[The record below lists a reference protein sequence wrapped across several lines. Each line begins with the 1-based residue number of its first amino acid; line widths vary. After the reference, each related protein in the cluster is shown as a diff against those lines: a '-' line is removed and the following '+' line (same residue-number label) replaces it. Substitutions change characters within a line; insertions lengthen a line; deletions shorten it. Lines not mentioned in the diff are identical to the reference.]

1 MKSILKTFN
10 AGFISNFALIGIF
23 SVLTSACGS
32 NADSNDPRRYDD
44 TGPAITLNTR
54 PVDID
59 DNGNVTQYAI
69 GETVELDYMQPYDE
83 IGVTVRDL
91 WDVNRVTVETIRSD
105 DFDVS
110 VLGTYHVDYH
120 AYDTSHDS
128 NKTCSESKNCSSLTR
143 TVIVAD
149 RSGPEISIAGPNPL
163 IIVPGDTYS
172 VPAAD
177 YIDAYDFDQNQT
189 PTDPDQIQISGDT
202 VDITK
207 FGTYTVTYSAS
218 DNAGNITTKDLIVL
232 VEPTYLDEV
241 VVFRAGNYGPDFD
254 GGSNAYDSAINYNT
268 CSTSDGCP
276 SISFELVDDTSDE
289 QRPEKVLEISHAD
302 TDALAGVFIESS
314 NTFDLRGAY
323 ELGKLVFD
331 VWSENGVSINVNAGC
346 VYPCES
352 ALVTIPDVGNG
363 VWETVTVPITQLL
376 NDKLNEVTLGKSN
389 TVGLHAT
396 SQKNVSFRLDNIRW
410 ECVTT
415 CEGAEIEDKEYTP
428 WIKADKDDPE
438 AFVAPTS
445 YDGYTLVWSDEF
457 DGTEIDTNNWNL
469 DTGCQLVGCGN
480 EELQHYRPENAS
492 IEDGQ
497 LVISA
502 DIQRSG
508 DENLPGFQ
516 QYSSSK
522 LTTKGNFEFKQGR
535 VDIRAVVAEG
545 QGMWSAGWMLGA
557 ENDWPFTGE
566 IDIFDTIGG
575 VRGGVPQ
582 EDMIVHNAYYNA
594 FGPFDPERANGNY
607 LDNYFNSQ
615 TSGNGENRIDPNN
628 PSNDGETYSN
638 RFHVFSID
646 WNEERVRFLVDGVP
660 HTEDF
665 RLQYDNACQYTEYV
679 GDTRSCVEQ
688 SFDHPFYLILNVAV
702 GGEWPGSPDENTQF
716 PRGMLVDYVRV
727 YQKDT
732 DNDGVAD
739 FDLDGETQLDADPN
753 DPNTGQL

>member
-10 AGFISNFALIGIF
+10 AGFISNFALIGIL

-32 NADSNDPRRYDD
+32 NADSNDPRRFDD

-54 PVDID
+54 PEVID
-59 DNGNVTQYAI
+59 EDGNVTQYAI
-69 GETVELDYMQPYDE
+69 GETVELDYMQSYDE
-83 IGVTVRDL
+83 LGVTVRDL
-91 WDVNRVTVETIRSD
+91 WDVNNVEVTTTQRPSLD
-105 DFDVS
+105 TS
-110 VLGTYHVDYH
+110 VLGTYYVDYY
-120 AYDTSHDS
+120 AVDTS
-128 NKTCSESKNCSSLTR
+128 NNQSETLTR
-143 TVIVAD
+143 TIVVED
-149 RSGPEISIAGPNPL
+149 RTGPEISISGPNPL
-163 IIVPGDTYS
+163 IIQPGELYTEPTATFTDVYDT
-172 VPAAD
+172 D
-177 YIDAYDFDQNQT
+177 KNNT
-189 PTDPDQIQISGDT
+189 PSGQITVSGDVIDET
-202 VDITK
+202 QY
-207 FGTYTVTYSAS
+207 GSYTVVYSAA
-218 DNAGNITTKDLIVL
+218 DNAGNVTTKDLIVL

-254 GGSNAYDSAINYNT
+254 GGSNAYDSAINYST

-302 TDALAGVFIESS
+302 TNAFAGVFIESS
-314 NTFDLRGAY
+314 QTFDLRGAH

-331 VWSENGVSINVNAGC
+331 VWSENGISINVNAGC

-352 ALVTIPDVGNG
+352 ALVTLPDVGNG
-363 VWETVTVPITQLL
+363 EWETVTIPITQLL
-376 NDKLNEVTLGKSN
+376 NDKLTEITLGKSN
-389 TVGLHAT
+389 TIGLHAT
-396 SQKNVSFRLDNIRW
+396 SQTNESFRVDNIRW
-410 ECVTT
+410 MCVST

-428 WIKADKDDPE
+428 WVKADKDDPD
-438 AFVAPTS
+438 AYDAPAQ

-457 DGTEIDTNNWNL
+457 DGTEVDTNNWNL

-480 EELQHYRPENAS
+480 QELQHYRPENAS

-508 DENLPGFQ
+508 DENLPGFE

-522 LTTKGNFEFKQGR
+522 LTTKDKFEFKQGR

-557 ENDWPFTGE
+557 ENQWPFTGE

-607 LDNYFNSQ
+607 LDNYFNNQS
-615 TSGNGENRIDPNN
+615 TGNGENRIDPDN

-665 RLQYDNACQYTEYV
+665 KLQYNNACQYTEYV
-679 GDTRSCVEQ
+679 GDTRSCIEQ
-688 SFDHPFYLILNVAV
+688 SFDHTFYLILNVAV
-702 GGEWPGSPDENTQF
+702 GGTWAGSPDETTQF

-739 FDLDGETQLDADPN
+739 FAFDGETQLDADPN
-753 DPNTGQL
+753 DPNIGAL

>member
-1 MKSILKTFN
+1 MLALSATLL
-10 AGFISNFALIGIF
+10 LIGIL

-32 NADSNDPRRYDD
+32 NADSNDPRRFDD

-54 PVDID
+54 PEVID
-59 DNGNVTQYAI
+59 EDGNVTQYAI
-69 GETVELDYMQPYDE
+69 GETVELDYMQSYDE
-83 IGVTVRDL
+83 LGVTVRDL
-91 WDVNRVTVETIRSD
+91 WDVNNVEVTTTQRPSLD
-105 DFDVS
+105 TS
-110 VLGTYHVDYH
+110 VLGTYYVDYY
-120 AYDTSHDS
+120 AVDTS
-128 NKTCSESKNCSSLTR
+128 NNQSETLTR
-143 TVIVAD
+143 TIVVED
-149 RSGPEISIAGPNPL
+149 RTGPEISISGPNPL
-163 IIVPGDTYS
+163 IIQPGELYTEPTATFTDVYDT
-172 VPAAD
+172 D
-177 YIDAYDFDQNQT
+177 KNNT
-189 PTDPDQIQISGDT
+189 PSGQITVSGDVIDET
-202 VDITK
+202 QY
-207 FGTYTVTYSAS
+207 GSYTVVYSAA
-218 DNAGNITTKDLIVL
+218 DNAGNVTTKDLIVL

-254 GGSNAYDSAINYNT
+254 GGSNAYDSAINYST

-302 TDALAGVFIESS
+302 TNAFAGVFIESS
-314 NTFDLRGAY
+314 QTFDLRGAH

-331 VWSENGVSINVNAGC
+331 VWSENGISINVNAGC

-352 ALVTIPDVGNG
+352 ALVTLPDVGNG
-363 VWETVTVPITQLL
+363 EWETVTIPITQLL
-376 NDKLNEVTLGKSN
+376 NDKLDEITLGKSN
-389 TVGLHAT
+389 TIGLHAT
-396 SQKNVSFRLDNIRW
+396 SQTNESFRVDNIRW
-410 ECVTT
+410 MCVST

-428 WIKADKDDPE
+428 WVKADKDDPD
-438 AFVAPTS
+438 AYVAPAQ

-457 DGTEIDTNNWNL
+457 DGTEVDTNNWNL

-480 EELQHYRPENAS
+480 QELQHYRPENAS

-508 DENLPGFQ
+508 DDNLPGFE

-522 LTTKGNFEFKQGR
+522 LTTKDNFEFKQGR

-557 ENDWPFTGE
+557 ENEWPYTGE

-594 FGPFDPERANGNY
+594 FGPFDPARNDPAVGYSSSN
-607 LDNYFNSQ
+607 FNNEQ
-615 TSGNGENRIDPNN
+615 AGYGENRIDPNN

-646 WNEERVRFLVDGVP
+646 WNEERIRFLVDGVA

-665 RLQYDNACQYTEYV
+665 KIQYDNACQNTEYV
-679 GDTRSCVEQ
+679 GDTRSCIEQ
-688 SFDHPFYLILNVAV
+688 SFDHTFYLILNVAV
-702 GGEWPGSPDENTQF
+702 GGTWPGSPDETTQF

-753 DPNTGQL
+753 DPNVGAL

>member
-10 AGFISNFALIGIF
+10 AGFISNFALIGIL

-32 NADSNDPRRYDD
+32 NADSNDPRRFDD

-54 PVDID
+54 PEVID
-59 DNGNVTQYAI
+59 EDGNVTQYAI
-69 GETVELDYMQPYDE
+69 GETVELDYMQSYDE
-83 IGVTVRDL
+83 LGVTVRDL
-91 WDVNRVTVETIRSD
+91 WDVNNVEVTTTQRPSLD
-105 DFDVS
+105 TS
-110 VLGTYHVDYH
+110 VLGTYYVDYY
-120 AYDTSHDS
+120 AVDTS
-128 NKTCSESKNCSSLTR
+128 NNQSETLTR
-143 TVIVAD
+143 TIVVED
-149 RSGPEISIAGPNPL
+149 RTGPEISISGPNPL
-163 IIVPGDTYS
+163 IIQPGELYTEPTATFTDVYDT
-172 VPAAD
+172 D
-177 YIDAYDFDQNQT
+177 KNNT
-189 PTDPDQIQISGDT
+189 PSGQITVSGDVIDET
-202 VDITK
+202 QY
-207 FGTYTVTYSAS
+207 GSYTVVYSAA
-218 DNAGNITTKDLIVL
+218 DNAGNVTTKDLIVL

-241 VVFRAGNYGPDFD
+241 VVFRAGQYGPDFD
-254 GGSNAYDSAINYNT
+254 GGSNAYDSAINYST
-268 CSTSDGCP
+268 CSTSNGCP

-302 TDALAGVFIESS
+302 TNAFAGVFIESS
-314 NTFDLRGAY
+314 QTFDLRGAH

-331 VWSENGVSINVNAGC
+331 VWSENGISINVNAGC

-352 ALVTIPDVGNG
+352 ALVTLPDVGNG
-363 VWETVTVPITQLL
+363 EWETVTIPITQLL
-376 NDKLNEVTLGKSN
+376 NDKLTEITLGKSN
-389 TVGLHAT
+389 TIGLHAT
-396 SQKNVSFRLDNIRW
+396 SQTNETFRVDNIRW
-410 ECVTT
+410 MCVST

-428 WIKADKDDPE
+428 WVKADKDDPD
-438 AFVAPTS
+438 AYDAPAQ

-457 DGTEIDTNNWNL
+457 DGTEVDTNNWNL

-508 DENLPGFQ
+508 DENLPGFE

-522 LTTKGNFEFKQGR
+522 LTTKDKFEFKQGR

-557 ENDWPFTGE
+557 ENEWPYTGE

-594 FGPFDPERANGNY
+594 FGPFDPARNDPAVGYSSSN
-607 LDNYFNSQ
+607 FNNEQ
-615 TSGNGENRIDPNN
+615 AGYGENRIDPNN

-646 WNEERVRFLVDGVP
+646 WNEERIRFLVDGVA

-665 RLQYDNACQYTEYV
+665 KIQYDNACQNTEYV
-679 GDTRSCVEQ
+679 GDTRSCIEQ
-688 SFDHPFYLILNVAV
+688 SFDHTFYLILNVAV
-702 GGEWPGSPDENTQF
+702 GGTWPGSPDETTQF

-753 DPNTGQL
+753 DPNVGAL

>member
-1 MKSILKTFN
+1 M
-10 AGFISNFALIGIF
+10 

-32 NADSNDPRRYDD
+32 NADSNDPRRFDD

-54 PVDID
+54 PEVID
-59 DNGNVTQYAI
+59 EDGNVTQYAI
-69 GETVELDYMQPYDE
+69 GETVELDYMQSYDE
-83 IGVTVRDL
+83 LGVTVRDL
-91 WDVNRVTVETIRSD
+91 WDVNNVEVTTTQRPSLD
-105 DFDVS
+105 TS
-110 VLGTYHVDYH
+110 VLGTYYVDYY
-120 AYDTSHDS
+120 AVDTS
-128 NKTCSESKNCSSLTR
+128 NNQSETLTR
-143 TVIVAD
+143 TIVVED
-149 RSGPEISIAGPNPL
+149 RTGPEISISGPNPL
-163 IIVPGDTYS
+163 IIQPGELYTEPTATFTDVYDT
-172 VPAAD
+172 D
-177 YIDAYDFDQNQT
+177 KNNT
-189 PTDPDQIQISGDT
+189 PSGQITVSGDVIDET
-202 VDITK
+202 QY
-207 FGTYTVTYSAS
+207 GSYTVVYSAA
-218 DNAGNITTKDLIVL
+218 DNAGNVTTKDLIVL

-254 GGSNAYDSAINYNT
+254 GGSNAYDSAINYST

-302 TDALAGVFIESS
+302 TNAFAGVFIESS
-314 NTFDLRGAY
+314 QTFDLRGAH

-331 VWSENGVSINVNAGC
+331 VWSENGISINVNAGC

-352 ALVTIPDVGNG
+352 ALVTLPDVGNG
-363 VWETVTVPITQLL
+363 EWETVTIPITQLL
-376 NDKLNEVTLGKSN
+376 NDKLDEITLGKSN
-389 TVGLHAT
+389 TIGLHAT
-396 SQKNVSFRLDNIRW
+396 SQTNESFRVDNIRW
-410 ECVTT
+410 MCVST

-428 WIKADKDDPE
+428 WVKADKDDPD
-438 AFVAPTS
+438 AYVAPAQ

-457 DGTEIDTNNWNL
+457 DGTEVDTNNWNL

-480 EELQHYRPENAS
+480 QELQHYRPENAS

-508 DENLPGFQ
+508 DDNLPGFE

-522 LTTKGNFEFKQGR
+522 LTTKDNFEFKQGR

-557 ENDWPFTGE
+557 ENEWPYTGE

-594 FGPFDPERANGNY
+594 FGPFDPARNDPAVGYSSSN
-607 LDNYFNSQ
+607 FNNEQ
-615 TSGNGENRIDPNN
+615 AGYGENRIDPNN

-646 WNEERVRFLVDGVP
+646 WNEERIRFLVDGVA

-665 RLQYDNACQYTEYV
+665 KIQYDNACQNTEYV
-679 GDTRSCVEQ
+679 GDTRSCIEQ
-688 SFDHPFYLILNVAV
+688 SFDHTFYLILNVAV
-702 GGEWPGSPDENTQF
+702 GGTWPGSPDETTQF

-753 DPNTGQL
+753 DPNVGAL

>member
-10 AGFISNFALIGIF
+10 AGFISNFALIGIL

-32 NADSNDPRRYDD
+32 NADSNDPRRFDD

-54 PVDID
+54 PEVID
-59 DNGNVTQYAI
+59 EDGNVTQYAI
-69 GETVELDYMQPYDE
+69 GEAVELDYMQSYDE
-83 IGVTVRDL
+83 LGVTVRDL
-91 WDVNRVTVETIRSD
+91 WDVNNVEVTTTQRPSLD
-105 DFDVS
+105 TS
-110 VLGTYHVDYH
+110 VLGTYYVDYY
-120 AYDTSHDS
+120 AVDTS
-128 NKTCSESKNCSSLTR
+128 NNQSETLTR
-143 TVIVAD
+143 TIVVED
-149 RSGPEISIAGPNPL
+149 RTGPEISISGPNPL
-163 IIVPGDTYS
+163 IIEPGELYTEPTATFTDVYDT
-172 VPAAD
+172 D
-177 YIDAYDFDQNQT
+177 KNNT
-189 PTDPDQIQISGDT
+189 PSGQITVSGDV
-202 VDITK
+202 VDETQY
-207 FGTYTVTYSAS
+207 GSYTVVYSAA
-218 DNAGNITTKDLIVL
+218 DNAGNVTTKDLIVL

-254 GGSNAYDSAINYNT
+254 GGSNAYDSAINYST

-302 TDALAGVFIESS
+302 TNAFAGVFIESS
-314 NTFDLRGAY
+314 QTFDLRGAH

-331 VWSENGVSINVNAGC
+331 VWSENGISINVNAGC

-352 ALVTIPDVGNG
+352 ALVTLPDVGNG
-363 VWETVTVPITQLL
+363 EWETVTIPITQLL
-376 NDKLNEVTLGKSN
+376 NDKLDEITLGKSN
-389 TVGLHAT
+389 TIGLHAT
-396 SQKNVSFRLDNIRW
+396 SQTNETFRVDNIRW
-410 ECVTT
+410 MCVST

-428 WIKADKDDPE
+428 WVKADKDDPD
-438 AFVAPTS
+438 AYNAPAQ

-457 DGTEIDTNNWNL
+457 NGTEVDTNNWNL

-508 DENLPGFQ
+508 DDNLPGFE

-522 LTTKGNFEFKQGR
+522 LTTKDKFEFKQGR

-557 ENDWPFTGE
+557 ENQWPFTGE

-607 LDNYFNSQ
+607 LDNYFNNQ
-615 TSGNGENRIDPNN
+615 ATGNGENRIDPNN

-665 RLQYDNACQYTEYV
+665 RLQYENACQYTEYA
-679 GDTRSCVEQ
+679 GDARSCIEQ
-688 SFDHPFYLILNVAV
+688 SFDHTFYLILNVAV
-702 GGEWPGSPDENTQF
+702 GGTWPGSPDETTQF

-753 DPNTGQL
+753 DPNVGAL

>member
-32 NADSNDPRRYDD
+32 NADSNDPRRFDD

-54 PVDID
+54 PEVID
-59 DNGNVTQYAI
+59 EDGNVTQYAI
-69 GETVELDYMQPYDE
+69 GETVELDYMQSYDE
-83 IGVTVRDL
+83 LGVTVRDL
-91 WDVNRVTVETIRSD
+91 WDVNNVEVTTTQRPSLD
-105 DFDVS
+105 TS
-110 VLGTYHVDYH
+110 VLGTYYVDYY
-120 AYDTSHDS
+120 AVDTS
-128 NKTCSESKNCSSLTR
+128 NNQSETLTR
-143 TVIVAD
+143 TIVVED
-149 RSGPEISIAGPNPL
+149 RTGPEISISGPNPL
-163 IIVPGDTYS
+163 IIQPGELYTEPTATFTDVYDT
-172 VPAAD
+172 D
-177 YIDAYDFDQNQT
+177 KNNT
-189 PTDPDQIQISGDT
+189 PSGQITVSGDVIDET
-202 VDITK
+202 QY
-207 FGTYTVTYSAS
+207 GSYTVVYSAA
-218 DNAGNITTKDLIVL
+218 DNAGNVTTKDLIVL

-241 VVFRAGNYGPDFD
+241 VVFRAGQYGPDFD
-254 GGSNAYDSAINYNT
+254 GGSNAYDSAINYST
-268 CSTSDGCP
+268 CSTSNGCP

-302 TDALAGVFIESS
+302 TNAFAGVFIESS
-314 NTFDLRGAY
+314 QTFDLRGAH

-331 VWSENGVSINVNAGC
+331 VWSENGISINVNAGC

-352 ALVTIPDVGNG
+352 ALVTLPDVGNG
-363 VWETVTVPITQLL
+363 EWETVTIPITQLL
-376 NDKLNEVTLGKSN
+376 NDKLTEITLGKSN
-389 TVGLHAT
+389 TIGLHAT
-396 SQKNVSFRLDNIRW
+396 SQTNETFRVDNIRW
-410 ECVTT
+410 MCVTT
-415 CEGAEIEDKEYTP
+415 CEGAEVEDKEYTP
-428 WIKADKDDPE
+428 WVKADKDDPD
-438 AFVAPTS
+438 AYDAPTS
-445 YDGYTLVWSDEF
+445 YDGYTLVWQDEF
-457 DGTEIDTNNWNL
+457 DGTEVDTNNWNL

-508 DENLPGFQ
+508 DENLPGFE

-522 LTTKGNFEFKQGR
+522 LTTKDKFEFKQGR

-557 ENDWPFTGE
+557 ENEWPYTGE

-575 VRGGVPQ
+575 VREGVPQ

-594 FGPFDPERANGNY
+594 FGPFDPARNDPAVGYSSSN
-607 LDNYFNSQ
+607 FNNEQ
-615 TSGNGENRIDPNN
+615 AGYGENRIDPNN

-646 WNEERVRFLVDGVP
+646 WNEERIRFLVDGVA

-665 RLQYDNACQYTEYV
+665 KIQYDNACQNTEYV
-679 GDTRSCVEQ
+679 GDTRSCIEQ

-702 GGEWPGSPDENTQF
+702 GGTWPGSPDETTQF

-739 FDLDGETQLDADPN
+739 FGPDGETQLDADPN
-753 DPNTGQL
+753 DPNIGAL

>member
-10 AGFISNFALIGIF
+10 AGFISNFALIGIL

-32 NADSNDPRRYDD
+32 NADSNDPRRFDD

-54 PVDID
+54 PEVID
-59 DNGNVTQYAI
+59 EEGNVTQYAI
-69 GETVELDYMQPYDE
+69 GETVELDYMQSYDE
-83 IGVTVRDL
+83 LGVTVRDL
-91 WDVNRVTVETIRSD
+91 WDVNNVEVTTTQRPSLD
-105 DFDVS
+105 TS
-110 VLGTYHVDYH
+110 VLGTYYVDYY
-120 AYDTSHDS
+120 AVDTS
-128 NKTCSESKNCSSLTR
+128 NNQSETLTR
-143 TVIVAD
+143 TIVVED
-149 RSGPEISIAGPNPL
+149 RTGPEISISGPNPL
-163 IIVPGDTYS
+163 IIQPGELYTQPTATFTDVYDT
-172 VPAAD
+172 D
-177 YIDAYDFDQNQT
+177 KNNT
-189 PTDPDQIQISGDT
+189 PSGQITASGDVIDET
-202 VDITK
+202 QY
-207 FGTYTVTYSAS
+207 GSYTVVYSAA
-218 DNAGNITTKDLIVL
+218 DNAGNVTTKDLIVL

-254 GGSNAYDSAINYNT
+254 GGSNAYDSAINYST

-276 SISFELVDDTSDE
+276 SISFELVDDTSEE

-302 TDALAGVFIESS
+302 TNAFAGVFIESS
-314 NTFDLRGAY
+314 QTFDLRGAH

-331 VWSENGVSINVNAGC
+331 VWSENGISINVNAGC

-352 ALVTIPDVGNG
+352 ALVTLPDVGNG
-363 VWETVTVPITQLL
+363 EWETVTIPITQLL
-376 NDKLNEVTLGKSN
+376 NDKLNAITLGKSN
-389 TVGLHAT
+389 TIGLHAT
-396 SQKNVSFRLDNIRW
+396 SQTNESFRVDNIRW
-410 ECVTT
+410 MCVST
-415 CEGAEIEDKEYTP
+415 CEGAETGDKEYTP
-428 WIKADKDDPE
+428 WVKADKDDPD
-438 AFVAPTS
+438 AYVAPTE

-457 DGTEIDTNNWNL
+457 DGTEVDTNNWNI
-469 DTGCQLVGCGN
+469 DTGCTLVGCGN
-480 EELQHYRPENAS
+480 QELQHYRPENAS

-508 DENLPGFQ
+508 DDNLPGFE

-522 LTTKGNFEFKQGR
+522 LTTKDKFEFKQGR

-557 ENDWPFTGE
+557 ENEWPYTGE

-594 FGPFDPERANGNY
+594 FGPFDPARNDPALGYSSSN
-607 LDNYFNSQ
+607 FNNEQ
-615 TSGNGENRIDPNN
+615 AGYGENRIDPNN

-646 WNEERVRFLVDGVP
+646 WNEERIRFLVDGVA

-665 RLQYDNACQYTEYV
+665 RIQYDNACQYTEYV
-679 GDTRSCVEQ
+679 GDTRSCIEQ
-688 SFDHPFYLILNVAV
+688 SFDHTFYMILNVAV
-702 GGEWPGSPDENTQF
+702 GGTWPGSPDETTQF

-753 DPNTGQL
+753 DPNVGAL